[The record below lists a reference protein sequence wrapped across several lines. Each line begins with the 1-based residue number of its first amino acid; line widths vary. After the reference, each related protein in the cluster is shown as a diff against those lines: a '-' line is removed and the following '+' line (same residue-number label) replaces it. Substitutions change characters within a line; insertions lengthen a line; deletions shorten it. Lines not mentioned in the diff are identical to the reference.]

1 MENDNVT
8 HESTPAMPT
17 NQGFG
22 DRVESEVKNLLDKI
36 DNGNIFKSIIVL
48 FFRLIGWGI
57 IASGLWA
64 CIINMFS
71 DDDAYRNGYFSK
83 FESLTGM
90 QSFTSV
96 IGFLI
101 GLVLCLATIYVL
113 FLFVNKRT
121 NLLQDSKYEGLIHYF
136 VHSVFPTMIMIVGE
150 LLSLL
155 LLLVGVLTLVAALL
169 SSLVYFPLSDMF
181 QSLGKVGN
189 VNDLRDGSGIW
200 IQGFN
205 EYNTYFESLKS
216 NGLGSLGIMI
226 FSAFVLVGTYV
237 FKEFYQYIIK
247 LFIKLIEFAIAKN
260 GILILFIGIVLSYGV
275 LGGFFSE
282 MFNELFNM
290 F

>member
-8 HESTPAMPT
+8 QESTPALPT

-71 DDDAYRNGYFSK
+71 DDDSYRYGYFSK

-96 IGFLI
+96 IGLLI

-113 FLFVNKRT
+113 FLFVKKRT
-121 NLLQDSKYEGLIHYF
+121 NQLEDSAYEGLIHYMYK
-136 VHSVFPTMIMIVGE
+136 SVFPTMIMIFGE
-150 LLSLL
+150 VLALL
-155 LLLVGVLTLVAALL
+155 LFLVGILSLVAAIL
-169 SSLVYFPLSDMF
+169 SSLVYFPLNDMYMI
-181 QSLGKVGN
+181 LGEAFDA
-189 VNDLRDGSGIW
+189 NDLHRGGIW
-200 IQGFN
+200 IQGFS
-205 EYNTYFESLKS
+205 EYSTYFESLKS
-216 NGLGSLGIMI
+216 NGLMSLGIMAV
-226 FSAFVLVGTYV
+226 SAFGLLFTYV
-237 FKEFYQYIIK
+237 IKEVYSYFIKVLIK
-247 LFIKLIEFAIAKN
+247 LVEFAISKN
-260 GILILFIGIVLSYGV
+260 GILVLFIGIVLSYV
-275 LGGFFSE
+275 VIGGFFSE
-282 MFNELFNM
+282 ILEDIF
-290 F
+290 

>member
-8 HESTPAMPT
+8 QESTPAMPT

-71 DDDAYRNGYFSK
+71 DDDSYRYGYFSK

-96 IGFLI
+96 IGLLI

-113 FLFVNKRT
+113 FLFVKKRT
-121 NLLQDSKYEGLIHYF
+121 NQLEDSAYEGLIHYMYK
-136 VHSVFPTMIMIVGE
+136 SVFPTMIMIFGE
-150 LLSLL
+150 VLALL
-155 LLLVGVLTLVAALL
+155 LFLVGILSLVAAIL
-169 SSLVYFPLSDMF
+169 SSLVYFPLNDMYMI
-181 QSLGKVGN
+181 LGEAFDA
-189 VNDLRDGSGIW
+189 NDLHRGGIW
-200 IQGFN
+200 IQGFS
-205 EYNTYFESLKS
+205 EYSTYFESLKS
-216 NGLGSLGIMI
+216 NGLMSLGIMAV
-226 FSAFVLVGTYV
+226 SAFGLLFTYV
-237 FKEFYQYIIK
+237 IKEVYSYFIKVLIK
-247 LFIKLIEFAIAKN
+247 LVEFAISKN
-260 GILILFIGIVLSYGV
+260 GILVLFIGIVLSYV
-275 LGGFFSE
+275 VIGGFFSE
-282 MFNELFNM
+282 ILEDIF
-290 F
+290 

>member
-1 MENDNVT
+1 MENENVAQ
-8 HESTPAMPT
+8 ESTPAMST
-17 NQGFG
+17 NLGFG
-22 DRVESEVKNLLDKI
+22 DMVESEVKNLLDRI

-71 DDDAYRNGYFSK
+71 DDDSYRYGYFSK

-113 FLFVNKRT
+113 FLFVKKRT
-121 NLLQDSKYEGLIHYF
+121 NQLEDSAYEGLIHYMYK
-136 VHSVFPTMIMIVGE
+136 SVFPTMIMIFGE
-150 LLSLL
+150 VLALL
-155 LLLVGVLTLVAALL
+155 LFLVGILSLVAAIL
-169 SSLVYFPLSDMF
+169 SSLVYFPLADMF
-181 QSLGKVGN
+181 QLLGEMGN

-205 EYNTYFESLKS
+205 EYSTYFESLKS
-216 NGLGSLGIMI
+216 NGLMSLGIMAV
-226 FSAFVLVGTYV
+226 SAFVLVGTYI
-237 FKEFYQYIIK
+237 FKEVYQYLIK
-247 LFIKLIEFAIAKN
+247 LVIKLVEFSISKN
-260 GILILFIGIVLSYGV
+260 GILILFIGIVLSYLV
-275 LGGFFSE
+275 IGGLFSE
-282 MFNELFNM
+282 ILEDIF
-290 F
+290 

>member
-8 HESTPAMPT
+8 QESTPALPT

-71 DDDAYRNGYFSK
+71 DDDSYRYGYFSK
-83 FESLTGM
+83 FENLEGM
-90 QSFTSV
+90 QQFTSV

-113 FLFVNKRT
+113 FLFVKKRT
-121 NLLQDSKYEGLIHYF
+121 NQLEDSAYEGLIHYMYK
-136 VHSVFPTMIMIVGE
+136 SVFPTMIMIFGE
-150 LLSLL
+150 VLALL
-155 LLLVGVLTLVAALL
+155 LFLVGILSLVAAIL
-169 SSLVYFPLSDMF
+169 SSLVYFPLADMF
-181 QSLGKVGN
+181 QLLGEMGN

-205 EYNTYFESLKS
+205 EYSTYFESLKS
-216 NGLGSLGIMI
+216 NGLMSLGIMAV
-226 FSAFVLVGTYV
+226 SAFGLLFTYV
-237 FKEFYQYIIK
+237 IKEVYSYFIKVLIK
-247 LFIKLIEFAIAKN
+247 LVEFAISKN
-260 GILILFIGIVLSYGV
+260 GILILFIGIVLSYV
-275 LGGFFSE
+275 VIGGFFSE
-282 MFNELFNM
+282 ILDLF
-290 F
+290 

>member
-8 HESTPAMPT
+8 QESTPAMPT

-71 DDDAYRNGYFSK
+71 NDDSYRYGYFSK

-96 IGFLI
+96 IGLLI

-113 FLFVNKRT
+113 FLFVKKRT
-121 NLLQDSKYEGLIHYF
+121 NQLEDSAYEGLIHYMYK
-136 VHSVFPTMIMIVGE
+136 SVFPTMIMIFGE
-150 LLSLL
+150 VLALL
-155 LLLVGVLTLVAALL
+155 LFLVGILSLVAAIL
-169 SSLVYFPLSDMF
+169 SSLVYFPLNDMYMI
-181 QSLGKVGN
+181 LGEAFDA
-189 VNDLRDGSGIW
+189 NDLHRGGIW
-200 IQGFN
+200 IQGFS
-205 EYNTYFESLKS
+205 EYSTYFESLKS
-216 NGLGSLGIMI
+216 NGLMSLGIMAV
-226 FSAFVLVGTYV
+226 SAFGLLLTYGI
-237 FKEFYQYIIK
+237 KEFYQYLIK
-247 LFIKLIEFAIAKN
+247 LVIKLVEFAISKN
-260 GILILFIGIVLSYGV
+260 GILILFIGIVLSYV
-275 LGGFFSE
+275 VIGGFFSE
-282 MFNELFNM
+282 ILEDIF
-290 F
+290 

>member
-8 HESTPAMPT
+8 QESTPAMPT

-71 DDDAYRNGYFSK
+71 DDDSYRYGYFSK
-83 FESLTGM
+83 FENLEGM
-90 QSFTSV
+90 QQFTSV

-113 FLFVNKRT
+113 FLFVKKRT
-121 NLLQDSKYEGLIHYF
+121 NQLEESPYEGLIHYMYK
-136 VHSVFPTMIMIVGE
+136 SVFPTMIMIFGE
-150 LLSLL
+150 VLALL
-155 LLLVGVLTLVAALL
+155 LFLVGILSLVAAIL
-169 SSLVYFPLSDMF
+169 SSLVYFPLADMF
-181 QSLGKVGN
+181 QALGEMGD

-205 EYNTYFESLKS
+205 EYSTYFESLKS
-216 NGLGSLGIMI
+216 NGLGSLVILAV
-226 FSAFVLVGTYV
+226 SAFVLVFTYI
-237 FKEFYQYIIK
+237 FKEVYQYLIK
-247 LFIKLIEFAIAKN
+247 LFIKLVEFAISKN
-260 GILILFIGIVLSYGV
+260 GILVLFIGIVLSYLV
-275 LGGFFSE
+275 IGGFFSE
-282 MFNELFNM
+282 ILDLF
-290 F
+290 

>member
-8 HESTPAMPT
+8 QESTPAMPT

-71 DDDAYRNGYFSK
+71 DDDSSRKGYFSD

-113 FLFVNKRT
+113 FLFVKKRT
-121 NLLQDSKYEGLIHYF
+121 NQLEESPYEGLIHYMYK
-136 VHSVFPTMIMIVGE
+136 SVFPTMIMIFGE
-150 LLSLL
+150 VLALL
-155 LLLVGVLTLVAALL
+155 LFLVGILSLVAAIL
-169 SSLVYFPLSDMF
+169 SSLVYFPLNDMYMI
-181 QSLGKVGN
+181 LGEAFDA
-189 VNDLRDGSGIW
+189 NDLHRGGIW
-200 IQGFN
+200 IQGFS
-205 EYNTYFESLKS
+205 EYSTYFESLKS
-216 NGLGSLGIMI
+216 NGLMSLGIMAV
-226 FSAFVLVGTYV
+226 SAFGLLLTYGI
-237 FKEFYQYIIK
+237 KEFYQYLIK
-247 LFIKLIEFAIAKN
+247 LVIKLVEFAISKN
-260 GILILFIGIVLSYGV
+260 GILVLFIGIVLSYLV
-275 LGGFFSE
+275 IGGFFSE
-282 MFNELFNM
+282 ILDLF
-290 F
+290 

>member
-8 HESTPAMPT
+8 QQSTPAMPT

-22 DRVESEVKNLLDKI
+22 DRVESEVKNLLNII

-71 DDDAYRNGYFSK
+71 DDDSYRYGYFSK

-113 FLFVNKRT
+113 FLFVKKRT
-121 NLLQDSKYEGLIHYF
+121 NQLEDSAYEGLIHYMYK
-136 VHSVFPTMIMIVGE
+136 SVFPTIIMIFGE
-150 LLSLL
+150 VLSLL
-155 LLLVGVLTLVAALL
+155 LFLVGILTLVAAIL
-169 SSLVYFPLSDMF
+169 SSLVYFPLADMF
-181 QSLGKVGN
+181 QLLVQRVDFDS
-189 VNDLRDGSGIW
+189 GSDGIW
-200 IQGFN
+200 IIGFT
-205 EYNTYFESLKS
+205 EYTTYFEFLKS
-216 NGLGSLGIMI
+216 GGLASLGILAV
-226 FSAFVLVGTYV
+226 SAFVLVGTYI
-237 FKEFYQYIIK
+237 FKEVYQYLIK
-247 LFIKLIEFAIAKN
+247 LVIKLVEFAISKN
-260 GILILFIGIVLSYGV
+260 GILILFIGIVLSYV
-275 LGGFFSE
+275 VIGGFFSE
-282 MFNELFNM
+282 ILEDIF
-290 F
+290 